1 MKSAVGLAL
10 MLIGLA
16 LEWVAI
22 HGYTA
27 PSGSKGF
34 SGLIQGLYE
43 SMNKAGE

>member
-1 MKSAVGLAL
+1 MMSAIGLSL

-27 PSGSKGF
+27 PSGTKGF
-34 SGLIQGLYE
+34 SGLIAGFYDSL
-43 SMNKAGE
+43 NKAGT